1 MTTST
6 VPRGLARRGIDAVAP
21 FSVGLTV
28 RFRGVTRREGLLLHG
43 AAGWGEWSPFAEYP
57 PDVAAWWLAA
67 AIEAATVAPPPPVRA
82 WVPVNV
88 TVPAVG
94 PEEAAA
100 AVASSGATTAK
111 VKVAEAG
118 GTLDEDLARVAAVR
132 GALGPGG
139 LVRVDANAAW
149 DLAGAVTALPRLA
162 SAAGGLEYAEQPCR
176 RLEDLAEVRRRTGIA
191 IAVDESLRLAPD
203 PWSIDLSEA
212 CDVLIV
218 KVQPS
223 GGGTRALR
231 LAEAHGLPV
240 VVSSA
245 LETSVGLAA
254 GVRLAASLPVL
265 EHACG
270 LGTAALLAEDVVARP
285 LVARGGSI
293 AVAAADEA
301 ATGVDASDREA
312 RRATGSL
319 DPTALLRRLD
329 RALEVLDV
337 RERDAAVRRWDGPGA
352 ALAVHRSEGGA
363 R

>member
-6 VPRGLARRGIDAVAP
+6 VPGGLARRGIDAVSP
-21 FSVGLTV
+21 FSIGLTT

-57 PDVAAWWLAA
+57 PDLTAWWLAA
-67 AIEAATVAPPPPVRA
+67 AIEAATIASPPPVRA

-100 AVASSGATTAK
+100 TVAASGATTAK

-118 GTLDEDLARVAAVR
+118 GTLEEDVARVAAVR
-132 GALGPGG
+132 EALGPDG

-149 DLAGAVTALPRLA
+149 DVESAVAALSRLEG
-162 SAAGGLEYAEQPCR
+162 AAGGLEYAEQPCR

-191 IAVDESLRLAPD
+191 IAVDESLRLASD
-203 PWSIDLSEA
+203 PWHIDLAEA

-223 GGGTRALR
+223 GGVGRALR
-231 LAEAHGLPV
+231 LAETHRLPV

-245 LETSVGLAA
+245 LESSVGLAS
-254 GVRLAASLPVL
+254 GVRLAAALPVL

-285 LVARGGSI
+285 LVARDGAI
-293 AVAAADEA
+293 AVAAANDV
-301 ATGVDASDREA
+301 ATGVDAADHEA
-312 RRATGSL
+312 RRAVGSH
-319 DPTALLRRLD
+319 DSSALLVRLE

-337 RERDAAVRRWDGPGA
+337 RERDEGASPSAAPGVAPDGRRA
-352 ALAVHRSEGGA
+352 EG
-363 R
+363 RIR